1 MNDIISGFIDDELNH
16 GEKIRLVKRIRDDA
30 DFTAET
36 LQLLHQE
43 KLLCSELYDRP
54 PMFRAHPAGF
64 WKQAAAQVFRPHSL
78 IAAAAAAL
86 IAVIL
91 LWPLERSVPVFQ
103 AQRFVLYRPDAS
115 LVEIA
120 GSFSEWERIPL
131 GRIGKSGY
139 WEITLALPIGEHRFS
154 YIIEGRERIPDPTVL
169 LKEGDDFGGSNSVL
183 RVEARI

>member
-1 MNDIISGFIDDELNH
+1 M
-16 GEKIRLVKRIRDDA
+16 
-30 DFTAET
+30 
-36 LQLLHQE
+36 
-43 KLLCSELYDRP
+43 
-54 PMFRAHPAGF
+54 
-64 WKQAAAQVFRPHSL
+64 
-78 IAAAAAAL
+78 
-86 IAVIL
+86 
-91 LWPLERSVPVFQ
+91 FQ